1 MKATKTFEYKG
12 EQMTVKQLAKLS
24 GVPGLVLRT
33 RLFGHEVVTADHLK
47 PSEPRKEPKRLRFA
61 GEDDYNGLEVG
72 NMYTV
77 SEIAKAA
84 DLNSRTMHNR
94 LRGRSECD
102 ERHLI
107 PARGKYMI
115 LDSPVILEA
124 ETESAHLINVR
135 SRQELKKPL
144 VDQRLIK
151 EITNNKRI
159 WR

>member
-12 EQMTVKQLAKLS
+12 KQMTVKQLAKLS

-33 RLFGHEVVTADHLK
+33 RLFGYTVVTADHLK

-61 GEDDYNGLEVG
+61 GEEDYNGLEVG

-94 LRGRSECD
+94 LRGLEYCD

-107 PARGKYMI
+107 PARSKYMI

-124 ETESAHLINVR
+124 ETELAHLINVR
-135 SRQELKKPL
+135 SRQELKKQL
-144 VDQRLIK
+144 VCQEIIK
-151 EITNNKRI
+151 KITKNKRI